1 MLPVYEI
8 LDATWPAKSTLSA
21 DGFTLRVGEGG
32 IKRISCATL
41 AGPLSAASIDAAE
54 AAQAQIGQQSL
65 FMIRPDL
72 SEEEGLLDAEL
83 EQRGY
88 QVIDPVTTYHAPVAS
103 LTAEIPPITAFAHW
117 PPLQILRDLW
127 AENAVGAA
135 RQAVMER
142 ACAPKAALLGRL
154 QDRAAGGAFVAIH
167 RETAMLHALCT
178 APHFQ
183 RQGLGR
189 YLIHEAANW
198 AAENGARDFTLVVTR
213 NNPANALY
221 RALGMR
227 RICDYHYRVK
237 ADT

>member
-1 MLPVYEI
+1 
-8 LDATWPAKSTLSA
+8 
-21 DGFTLRVGEGG
+21 
-32 IKRISCATL
+32 
-41 AGPLSAASIDAAE
+41 
-54 AAQAQIGQQSL
+54 
-65 FMIRPDL
+65 
-72 SEEEGLLDAEL
+72 
-83 EQRGY
+83 
-88 QVIDPVTTYHAPVAS
+88 
-103 LTAEIPPITAFAHW
+103 
-117 PPLQILRDLW
+117 
-127 AENAVGAA
+127 
-135 RQAVMER
+135 
-142 ACAPKAALLGRL
+142 
-154 QDRAAGGAFVAIH
+154 
-167 RETAMLHALCT
+167 MLHALCT

>member
-1 MLPVYEI
+1 MGRPDVQVVWFKR
-8 LDATWPAKSTLSA
+8 D
-21 DGFTLRVGEGG
+21 LRV
-32 IKRISCATL
+32 RDH
-41 AGPLSAASIDAAE
+41 AA
-54 AAQAQIGQQSL
+54 
-65 FMIRPDL
+65 
-72 SEEEGLLDAEL
+72 
-83 EQRGY
+83 
-88 QVIDPVTTYHAPVAS
+88 